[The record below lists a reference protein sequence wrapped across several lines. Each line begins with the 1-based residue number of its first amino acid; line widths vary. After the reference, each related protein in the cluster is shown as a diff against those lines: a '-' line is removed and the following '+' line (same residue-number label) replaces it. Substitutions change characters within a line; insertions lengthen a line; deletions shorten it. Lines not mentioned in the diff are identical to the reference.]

1 MADSQEFRN
10 DERSPSPRREQRD
23 ERSRS
28 PRVVKRNAPGAP
40 SNNGG
45 GDTNPGNN
53 LHVSGLSSRVEDRD
67 LEEVFAK
74 FGRIAKCQVVRDPH
88 SKESRGFAFVTM
100 ETPEEADAAIAGLNA
115 TELMGRTMNVQRA
128 RRARARTPT
137 PGEYHGPAKAQELR
151 GAYGGSDR
159 GGGYD
164 RGYDRRA
171 YGGGGGGYDRG
182 GPYYSDRR
190 PPPPPAGYGA
200 YDDRRG
206 GGGYDSYAQ
215 PMRRYDDRRR
225 DDYPPAPPRDRR
237 YDDRDRY
244 RY

>member
-1 MADSQEFRN
+1 MSAVAP
-10 DERSPSPRREQRD
+10 PS
-23 ERSRS
+23 
-28 PRVVKRNAPGAP
+28 VVKRSVPGTP
-40 SNNGG
+40 SHNGG

-53 LHVSGLSSRVEDRD
+53 LHVSGLSTRVEDRD
-67 LEEVFAK
+67 LDEVFAK

-115 TELMGRTMNVQRA
+115 TELMGRTMNVQHA
-128 RRARARTPT
+128 RRGRARTPT
-137 PGEYHGPAKAQELR
+137 PGQYHGPPKRDELPPR
-151 GAYGGSDR
+151 GSAYGSDR
-159 GGGYD
+159 GGGGYD
-164 RGYDRRA
+164 RGYDRSG
-171 YGGGGGGYDRG
+171 YGGGGGGGYGGRG
-182 GPYYSDRR
+182 GSYHDDRR

-225 DDYPPAPPRDRR
+225 DDYPPVPPRDRR
-237 YDDRDRY
+237 YDDRERY